1 MPAQFRGHTRR
12 PISTFRVFALFSC
25 SNLPLAVVTRTE
37 EIVHDVAYD
46 ARVVQGNTPAMT
58 ALMSGEVAKVFDSVL
73 TSLPQV

>member
-1 MPAQFRGHTRR
+1 
-12 PISTFRVFALFSC
+12 
-25 SNLPLAVVTRTE
+25 
-37 EIVHDVAYD
+37 VAYD